1 MRRRLFFCDAGCS
14 GIEWVY
20 ACSGNYVTYTLK
32 DSEKYLKRWDDL
44 QDKILDWAE
53 EQGFDKE
60 TILEK

>member
-1 MRRRLFFCDAGCS
+1 M
-14 GIEWVY
+14 Y